1 MRTTLA
7 ACRELA
13 LDYNTYQK
21 LLHVFEH
28 KTKYVLIH
36 GPKTRIAVFWH
47 ISNIPP
53 MISESHIDCITATFC
68 VAAIFVK
75 YCYKIGSWLL

>member
-36 GPKTRIAVFWH
+36 GPKTRIAVF
-47 ISNIPP
+47 
-53 MISESHIDCITATFC
+53 
-68 VAAIFVK
+68 
-75 YCYKIGSWLL
+75 